1 MTAPDFRL
9 HGFDNIYAADSSV
22 FPNAP
27 GINPSFTIMAL
38 SSMAGDRILRD
49 VRAA

>member
-1 MTAPDFRL
+1 VTTPDFNL
-9 HGFDNIYAADSSV
+9 HGFGNIYTADSSV

-38 SSMAGDRILRD
+38 SCMAGDRILRD